1 MESNINKSEEINIS
15 EILKPYLKRWK
26 WFIFSS
32 ILFLVLAYF
41 FLKTQ
46 KPVYETISTV
56 LIKDSKKSSG
66 GQDFEMLKDLSGL
79 GKMNSDGVDNELE
92 VFKSKKLM
100 TTVIKDLRLET
111 DVFIPGFFR
120 DTEVFGKSSPIIVNV
135 VNEKETLK
143 PASPVH
149 ISIDGD
155 KLILSSDD
163 FGSMTSS
170 YNKLISLPN
179 ANIIILKNKGYIP
192 DSKKIIN
199 ELLINVSSLESKTNY
214 YQELLNASLVNKDV
228 TIIKLSMNYPN
239 VDKAKKIINH
249 LVEVYNADAVKDKNQ
264 ESEKTAKFIEERIA
278 NVGNDLANVENRKE
292 QFKRSNQ
299 ITDIPTEAE
308 INLKTSA
315 EARAKQLELASQL
328 ELTNSLIGFVS
339 KQGNYQVIPNNIGL
353 DNPGAVA
360 NITSYNQLVLERN
373 RLLEN
378 ATPQNPL
385 VVDVTKQINNLR
397 PSIIQNLQKNREGLQ
412 LAVGSYL
419 NEQNIVSGKI
429 SKFPAQEKLFRSIER
444 EQQIKETLYLL
455 LLQKR
460 EETQI
465 ALAVTAPKARI
476 IDKAFK
482 GKQVAP
488 KSMIILIAGLMI
500 GLLLPLALIYLFEL
514 FDNKIK
520 SKHDIEKL
528 SHGKPVIG
536 EIPQLEK
543 GADELIKVND
553 LSPMAEAFRILITN
567 MNFMLPKKK
576 GKVVFVT
583 STVKG
588 EGKTFVS
595 VNLALTLASPS
606 KKTIIIGSDIRNP
619 QLQRYN
625 TARKGLIGL
634 TEYLNDENVKLE
646 EIVHPSSFN
655 KNLDVIYS
663 GSIPPNP
670 TDLLSNGKY
679 EVLIETLKEK
689 YDYIIL
695 DTAPLMLVTDSF
707 LISEVADITLYVTRS
722 KYTEKSLIDFAN
734 KVMDAGKIKNAA
746 FILNDVDKD
755 YFGYGNKYG
764 YGYNET
770 EQKKWWQF
778 WKSADTIQS
787 YEVEMPDYATV
798 LHLKEPCPIGS
809 EIIVIYDYIKE

>member
-1 MESNINKSEEINIS
+1 MNNTINQTEEINIS
-15 EILKPYLKRWK
+15 EIIKPYIKRWK
-26 WFIFSS
+26 WLLGSV
-32 ILFLVLAYF
+32 ILFLTLAYY

-46 KPVYETISTV
+46 NPVYETVSTV
-56 LIKDSKKSSG
+56 LIKDSKKSGG

-79 GKMNSDGVDNELE
+79 GKMNSDGVDNEIE
-92 VFKSKKLM
+92 IFKSKKM
-100 TTVIKDLRLET
+100 ISAVIKDLGLET
-111 DVFIPGFFR
+111 DILIPGFFKS
-120 DTEVFGKSSPIIVNV
+120 TEVYGKTSPIIVKM
-135 VNEKETLK
+135 VNEKEDYK
-143 PASPVH
+143 PISPIH
-149 ISIDGD
+149 ITINGNQ
-155 KLILSSDD
+155 LQLSSKEI
-163 FGSMTSS
+163 GNITSS
-170 YNKLISLPN
+170 YNQLISLPN
-179 ANIIILKNKGYIP
+179 TNIIILKNREYIP
-192 DSKKIIN
+192 NVKNPIK
-199 ELLINVSSLESKTNY
+199 ELLINISSLEAKTNQ
-214 YQELLNASLVNKDV
+214 YQNLLNVSLVNKDV
-228 TIIKLSMNYPN
+228 TVIKLSMNYPN

-249 LVEVYNADAVKDKNQ
+249 LVTVYNTEAINDKNQ
-264 ESEKTAKFIEERIA
+264 ESKKTAEFIEDRIA
-278 NVGNDLANVENRKE
+278 NVGNDLSNVEAKKE
-292 QFKRSNQ
+292 QFKRANQ
-299 ITDIPTEAE
+299 ITDLATEAE

-315 EARAKQLELASQL
+315 EARAKQLEIASQL

-339 KQGNYQVIPNNIGL
+339 KQGGYQVLPNNVGL
-353 DNPGAVA
+353 NNPGALS
-360 NITSYNQLVLERN
+360 NITTYNQLVLERN

-397 PSIIQNLQKNREGLQ
+397 PTILQNLQKHRDGLQ
-412 LAVGSYL
+412 MAVNGYT

-429 SKFPAQEKLFRSIER
+429 SKIPSQEKLFRSIER

-465 ALAVTAPKARI
+465 SLAVTAPKARI

-488 KSMIILIAGLMI
+488 KSMVIMLVGLFL
-500 GLLLPLALIYLFEL
+500 GLLIPIALIYLFEL
-514 FDNKIK
+514 FDNKVK

-528 SHGKPVIG
+528 SQGKPIIG

-543 GADELIKVND
+543 GADELIKMND

-588 EGKTFVS
+588 EGKTFIS
-595 VNLALTLASPS
+595 VNLALTIASPS

-625 TARKGLIGL
+625 ASRKGLLGL
-634 TEYLNDENVKLE
+634 TEYLNDDQVKIE

-655 KNLDVIYS
+655 PYLDVIYS

-679 EVLIETLKEK
+679 EVLIESLKEK

-707 LISEVADITLYVTRS
+707 LISEVADVTLYVTRS
-722 KYTEKSLIDFAN
+722 KYTEKALIDFASKN
-734 KVMDAGKIKNAA
+734 IDSGRIKNVA
-746 FILNDVDKD
+746 FVLNDVDKD

-764 YGYNET
+764 YGYGVDNRT
-770 EQKKWWQF
+770 FFQK
-778 WKSADTIQS
+778 
-787 YEVEMPDYATV
+787 
-798 LHLKEPCPIGS
+798 LK
-809 EIIVIYDYIKE
+809 DKFL

>member
-1 MESNINKSEEINIS
+1 MNNNIQEEEIHINELI
-15 EILKPYLKRWK
+15 KPYLKRWK
-26 WFIFSS
+26 WFVLGGIFA
-32 ILFLVLAYF
+32 LFIAYL

-46 KPVYETISTV
+46 NPVYEVVSTV
-56 LIKDSKKSSG
+56 LIKDSKKSMG
-66 GQDFEMLKDLSGL
+66 GQDFEMLRDLSGL
-79 GKMNSDGVDNELE
+79 GKMSSDGVDNEIE
-92 VFKSKKLM
+92 VLKSKKLM
-100 TTVIKDLRLET
+100 TTVIKDLGLET
-111 DVFIPGFFR
+111 DIYEPGFFK
-120 DTEVFGKSSPIIVNV
+120 DTEVYGKTSPIIVKIIS
-135 VNEKETLK
+135 EKETTK
-143 PASPVH
+143 PVEPIH
-149 ISIDGD
+149 LTINGD
-155 KLILSSDD
+155 KLILNSEDI
-163 FGSMTSS
+163 GSINSNF
-170 YNKLISLPN
+170 NKLISLKN
-179 ANIIILKNKGYIP
+179 ANIIILKNKKYVADAKNP
-192 DSKKIIN
+192 TN
-199 ELLINVSSLESKTNY
+199 ELILNVSSLESKTNN
-214 YQELLNASLVNKDV
+214 YQEKLTAALANKDV
-228 TIIKLSMNYPN
+228 TVIKLSMNYPN
-239 VDKAKKIINH
+239 VDKAKDIINK
-249 LVEVYNADAVKDKNQ
+249 LVEVYNADAVNDKNA
-264 ESEKTAKFIEERIA
+264 ESRKTAEFIEERIA
-278 NVGNDLANVENRKE
+278 NVGRDLGNVELQKE
-292 QFKRSNQ
+292 QFKKANQ
-299 ITDIPTEAE
+299 ITDLAVEGE
-308 INLKTSA
+308 IGLKTSA
-315 EARAKQLELASQL
+315 EARAKQLEVASQL
-328 ELTNSLIGFVS
+328 ELTNSLISFVS
-339 KQGNYQVIPNNIGL
+339 RQGNYQVIPNNIGL
-353 DNPGAVA
+353 NNPGAVT
-360 NITSYNQLVLERN
+360 NITAYNQLILERN

-385 VVDVTKQINNLR
+385 VIEVTSQINNLR
-397 PSIIQNLQKNREGLQ
+397 PTILQNLQKSREGLQ
-412 LAVGSYL
+412 LAVNSYVQ
-419 NEQNIVSGKI
+419 EQNLVSGKI
-429 SKFPAQEKLFRSIER
+429 AKIPTQEKMFRSIER
-444 EQQIKETLYLL
+444 EQQIKEALYLL

-465 ALAVTAPKARI
+465 SLAVTAPKARI
-476 IDKAFK
+476 VDKAFK
-482 GKQVAP
+482 NKQVAP
-488 KSMIILIAGLMI
+488 KSAIILLAGLLI
-500 GLLLPLALIYLFEL
+500 GLLLPFAFIYLLEL

-595 VNLALTLASPS
+595 VNLALTIASPS

-619 QLQRYN
+619 QLQKYN
-625 TARKGLIGL
+625 PSRKGLIGL

-734 KVMDAGKIKNAA
+734 KAIDAGKIKNVA

-764 YGYNET
+764 YGY
-770 EQKKWWQF
+770 
-778 WKSADTIQS
+778 SA
-787 YEVEMPDYATV
+787 
-798 LHLKEPCPIGS
+798 KEKTFL
-809 EIIVIYDYIKE
+809 EKLRDKF

>member
-1 MESNINKSEEINIS
+1 MNNNIQEEEIHINELI
-15 EILKPYLKRWK
+15 KPYLKRWK
-26 WFIFSS
+26 WFVLGGIFA
-32 ILFLVLAYF
+32 LFIAYL

-46 KPVYETISTV
+46 NPVYEVVSTV
-56 LIKDSKKSSG
+56 LIKDSKKSLG
-66 GQDFEMLKDLSGL
+66 GQDFEMLRDLSGL
-79 GKMNSDGVDNELE
+79 GKMSSDGVDNEIE
-92 VFKSKKLM
+92 VLKSKKLM
-100 TTVIKDLRLET
+100 TTVIKDLGLET
-111 DVFIPGFFR
+111 DIYVPGFFK
-120 DTEVFGKSSPIIVNV
+120 DTEVYGKTSPITVKIIT
-135 VNEKETLK
+135 EKETLK
-143 PASPVH
+143 PVKPVH
-149 ISIDGD
+149 LTINGD
-155 KLILSSDD
+155 KLILNSEDIGSINSS
-163 FGSMTSS
+163 F
-170 YNKLISLPN
+170 NKLISLKN
-179 ANIIILKNKGYIP
+179 ANIIILKNKKYVA
-192 DSKKIIN
+192 DAKKTVN
-199 ELLINVSSLESKTNY
+199 ELILNVSSLESKTNN
-214 YQELLNASLVNKDV
+214 YQEKLTAALANKDV
-228 TIIKLSMNYPN
+228 TVIKLSMNYPN
-239 VDKAKKIINH
+239 VDKAKDIINK
-249 LVEVYNADAVKDKNQ
+249 LVEVYNADAVNDKNA
-264 ESEKTAKFIEERIA
+264 ESRKTAEFIEERIA
-278 NVGNDLANVENRKE
+278 NVGRDLGNVELQKE
-292 QFKRSNQ
+292 QFKKANQ
-299 ITDIPTEAE
+299 ITDLAVEGE
-308 INLKTSA
+308 IGLKTSA
-315 EARAKQLELASQL
+315 EARAKQLEVASQL
-328 ELTNSLIGFVS
+328 ELTNSLISFVS
-339 KQGNYQVIPNNIGL
+339 RQGNYQVIPNNIGL
-353 DNPGAVA
+353 NNPGAVT
-360 NITSYNQLVLERN
+360 NITAYNQLILERN

-385 VVDVTKQINNLR
+385 VIEVTSQINNLR
-397 PSIIQNLQKNREGLQ
+397 PTILQNLQKSREGLQ
-412 LAVGSYL
+412 LAVNSYVQ
-419 NEQNIVSGKI
+419 EQNLVSGKI
-429 SKFPAQEKLFRSIER
+429 AKIPTQEKMFRSIER
-444 EQQIKETLYLL
+444 EQQIKEALYLL

-465 ALAVTAPKARI
+465 SLAVTAPKARI
-476 IDKAFK
+476 VDKAFK
-482 GKQVAP
+482 NKQVAP
-488 KSMIILIAGLMI
+488 KSAIILLAGLLI
-500 GLLLPLALIYLFEL
+500 GLLLPFAFIYLLEL

-595 VNLALTLASPS
+595 VNLALTIASPS

-764 YGYNET
+764 YGYGVREN
-770 EQKKWWQF
+770 KG
-778 WKSADTIQS
+778 WKSFFG
-787 YEVEMPDYATV
+787 
-798 LHLKEPCPIGS
+798 K
-809 EIIVIYDYIKE
+809 

>member
-1 MESNINKSEEINIS
+1 MNNNIQEEEIHINELI
-15 EILKPYLKRWK
+15 KPYLKRWK
-26 WFIFSS
+26 WFVLGGIFA
-32 ILFLVLAYF
+32 LFIAYL

-46 KPVYETISTV
+46 NPVYEVVSTV
-56 LIKDSKKSSG
+56 LIKDSKKSMG
-66 GQDFEMLKDLSGL
+66 GQDFEMLRDLSGL
-79 GKMNSDGVDNELE
+79 GKMSSDGVDNEIE
-92 VFKSKKLM
+92 VLKSKKLM
-100 TTVIKDLRLET
+100 TTVIKDLGLET
-111 DVFIPGFFR
+111 DIYVPGFFK
-120 DTEVFGKSSPIIVNV
+120 DTEVYGKTSPITVKIIT
-135 VNEKETLK
+135 EKETLK
-143 PASPVH
+143 PVKPVH
-149 ISIDGD
+149 LTINGD
-155 KLILSSDD
+155 KLILNSEDIGSINSS
-163 FGSMTSS
+163 F
-170 YNKLISLPN
+170 NKLISLKN
-179 ANIIILKNKGYIP
+179 ANIIILKNKKYVA
-192 DSKKIIN
+192 DAKKAVN
-199 ELLINVSSLESKTNY
+199 ELILNVSSLESKTNN
-214 YQELLNASLVNKDV
+214 YQEKLTAALANKDV
-228 TIIKLSMNYPN
+228 TVIKLSMNYPN
-239 VDKAKKIINH
+239 VDKAKDIINK
-249 LVEVYNADAVKDKNQ
+249 LVEVYNADAVNDKNA
-264 ESEKTAKFIEERIA
+264 ESRKTAEFIEERIA
-278 NVGNDLANVENRKE
+278 NVGRDLGNVELQKE
-292 QFKRSNQ
+292 QFKKANQ
-299 ITDIPTEAE
+299 ITDLAVEGE
-308 INLKTSA
+308 IGLKTSA
-315 EARAKQLELASQL
+315 EARAKQLEVASQL
-328 ELTNSLIGFVS
+328 ELTNSLISFVS
-339 KQGNYQVIPNNIGL
+339 RQGNYQVIPNNIGL
-353 DNPGAVA
+353 NNPGAVT
-360 NITSYNQLVLERN
+360 NITAYNQLILERN

-385 VVDVTKQINNLR
+385 VIEVTSQINNLR
-397 PSIIQNLQKNREGLQ
+397 PTILQNLQKSREGLQ
-412 LAVGSYL
+412 LAVNSYVQ
-419 NEQNIVSGKI
+419 EQNLVSGKI
-429 SKFPAQEKLFRSIER
+429 AKIPTQEKMFRSIER
-444 EQQIKETLYLL
+444 EQQIKEALYLL

-465 ALAVTAPKARI
+465 SLAVTAPKARI
-476 IDKAFK
+476 VDKAFK
-482 GKQVAP
+482 NKQVAP
-488 KSMIILIAGLMI
+488 KSAIILLAGLLI
-500 GLLLPLALIYLFEL
+500 GLLLPFAFIYLLEL

-528 SHGKPVIG
+528 SNGKPVIG

-595 VNLALTLASPS
+595 VNLALTIASPS

-619 QLQRYN
+619 QLQKYN
-625 TARKGLIGL
+625 PSRKGLIGL

-764 YGYNET
+764 YGY
-770 EQKKWWQF
+770 
-778 WKSADTIQS
+778 SA
-787 YEVEMPDYATV
+787 
-798 LHLKEPCPIGS
+798 KEKTFL
-809 EIIVIYDYIKE
+809 EKLRDKF

>member
-1 MESNINKSEEINIS
+1 MNNNNIQPEEIQIK
-15 EILKPYLKRWK
+15 ELIRPYMKRWK
-26 WFIFSS
+26 WFVLSGF
-32 ILFLVLAYF
+32 FALVVSYF

-46 KPVYETISTV
+46 NPVYETVSTV
-56 LIKDSKKSSG
+56 LIKDAKNSFG
-66 GQDFEMLKDLSGL
+66 GQDFEMLRDLSGL

-92 VFKSKKLM
+92 VFRSKKLM
-100 TTVIKDLRLET
+100 TKVIKDLGLET
-111 DVFIPGFFR
+111 DIYIPGFFK
-120 DTEVFGKSSPIIVNV
+120 DTEVYGKSSPIIVKI
-135 VNEKETLK
+135 VNEKEIIK
-143 PASPVH
+143 PVDPVH
-149 ISIDGD
+149 LVIKGD
-155 KLILSSDD
+155 DLLLSSDD
-163 FGSMTSS
+163 MGNIKST

-179 ANIIILKNKGYIP
+179 ANIIIFKNNNYIP
-192 DSKKIIN
+192 DPKLPIK
-199 ELLINVSSLESKTNY
+199 ELLLSVSSLDAKTKS
-214 YQELLNASLVNKDV
+214 YQLKLNADLVNKDV
-228 TIIKLSMNYPN
+228 TVIKLSMKYPN
-239 VDKAKKIINH
+239 VDKAKDIINN
-249 LVEVYNADAVKDKNQ
+249 LIEVYNAEAINDKNE
-264 ESEKTAKFIEERIA
+264 ESKKTAEFIEERIA
-278 NVGNDLANVENRKE
+278 SVGKDLGNVESQKE
-292 QFKRSNQ
+292 QFKKANQ
-299 ITDIPTEAE
+299 ITDLAVEGE
-308 INLKTSA
+308 IGLKTSA
-315 EARAKQLELASQL
+315 EARAKQLELFSQL
-328 ELTNSLIGFVS
+328 ELTNSLISYVS

-353 DNPGAVA
+353 NNPGAVA
-360 NITSYNQLVLERN
+360 NITAYNQLILERN

-385 VVDVTKQINNLR
+385 VIEVTSQINNLR
-397 PSIIQNLQKNREGLQ
+397 PTIIQNLQKSREGLQ
-412 LAVGSYL
+412 LAVNSYVQ
-419 NEQNIVSGKI
+419 EQNLVSGKI
-429 SKFPAQEKLFRSIER
+429 AKIPTQEKMFRSIER
-444 EQQIKETLYLL
+444 EQQIKEALYLL

-465 ALAVTAPKARI
+465 SLAVTAPKARI
-476 IDKAFK
+476 VDKAFK
-482 GKQVAP
+482 NKQVAP
-488 KSMIILIAGLMI
+488 KSAIILLAGLLI
-500 GLLLPLALIYLFEL
+500 GLLLPFAFIYLLEL

-528 SHGKPVIG
+528 SNGKPVIG

-595 VNLALTLASPS
+595 VNLALTIASPS

-619 QLQRYN
+619 QLQKYN
-625 TARKGLIGL
+625 PSRKGLIGL

-734 KVMDAGKIKNAA
+734 KVMDAGKIKNVA
-746 FILNDVDKD
+746 FVLNDVDKD

-764 YGYNET
+764 YGY
-770 EQKKWWQF
+770 
-778 WKSADTIQS
+778 SA
-787 YEVEMPDYATV
+787 
-798 LHLKEPCPIGS
+798 KEKTFL
-809 EIIVIYDYIKE
+809 EKLRDKF

>member
-1 MESNINKSEEINIS
+1 MNNNIQEEEIHINELI
-15 EILKPYLKRWK
+15 KPYLKRWK
-26 WFIFSS
+26 WFVLGGIFA
-32 ILFLVLAYF
+32 LFIAYL

-46 KPVYETISTV
+46 NPVYEVVSTV
-56 LIKDSKKSSG
+56 LIKDSKKSMG
-66 GQDFEMLKDLSGL
+66 GQDFEMLRDLSGL
-79 GKMNSDGVDNELE
+79 GKMSSDGVDNEIE
-92 VFKSKKLM
+92 VLKSKKLM
-100 TTVIKDLRLET
+100 TTVIKDLGLET
-111 DVFIPGFFR
+111 DIYVPGFFK
-120 DTEVFGKSSPIIVNV
+120 DTEVYGKTSPITVKIIT
-135 VNEKETLK
+135 EKETLK
-143 PASPVH
+143 PVKPVH
-149 ISIDGD
+149 LTINGD
-155 KLILSSDD
+155 KLILNSEDIGSINSS
-163 FGSMTSS
+163 F
-170 YNKLISLPN
+170 NKLISLKN
-179 ANIIILKNKGYIP
+179 ANIIILKNKKYVA
-192 DSKKIIN
+192 DAKKAVN
-199 ELLINVSSLESKTNY
+199 ELILNVSSLESKTNN
-214 YQELLNASLVNKDV
+214 YQEKLTAALANKDV
-228 TIIKLSMNYPN
+228 TVIKLSMNYPN
-239 VDKAKKIINH
+239 VDKAKDIINK
-249 LVEVYNADAVKDKNQ
+249 LVEVYNADAVNDKNA
-264 ESEKTAKFIEERIA
+264 ESRKTAEFIEERIA
-278 NVGNDLANVENRKE
+278 NVGRDLGNVELQKE
-292 QFKRSNQ
+292 QFKKANQ
-299 ITDIPTEAE
+299 ITDLAVEGE
-308 INLKTSA
+308 IGLKTSA
-315 EARAKQLELASQL
+315 EARAKQLEVASQL
-328 ELTNSLIGFVS
+328 ELTNSLISFVS
-339 KQGNYQVIPNNIGL
+339 RQGNYQVIPNNIGL
-353 DNPGAVA
+353 NNPGAVT
-360 NITSYNQLVLERN
+360 NITAYNQLILERN

-385 VVDVTKQINNLR
+385 VIEVTSQINNLR
-397 PSIIQNLQKNREGLQ
+397 PTILQNLQKSREGLQ
-412 LAVGSYL
+412 LAVNSYVQ
-419 NEQNIVSGKI
+419 EQNLVSGKI
-429 SKFPAQEKLFRSIER
+429 AKIPTQEKMFRSIER
-444 EQQIKETLYLL
+444 EQQIKEALYLL

-465 ALAVTAPKARI
+465 SLAVTAPKARI
-476 IDKAFK
+476 VDKAFK
-482 GKQVAP
+482 NKQVAP
-488 KSMIILIAGLMI
+488 KSAIILLAGLLI
-500 GLLLPLALIYLFEL
+500 GLLLPFAFIYLLEL

-764 YGYNET
+764 YGY
-770 EQKKWWQF
+770 
-778 WKSADTIQS
+778 SA
-787 YEVEMPDYATV
+787 
-798 LHLKEPCPIGS
+798 KEKTFL
-809 EIIVIYDYIKE
+809 EKLRDKF

>member
-1 MESNINKSEEINIS
+1 MNNNIQEEEIHINELI
-15 EILKPYLKRWK
+15 KPYLKRWK
-26 WFIFSS
+26 WFVLGGIFA
-32 ILFLVLAYF
+32 LFIAYL

-46 KPVYETISTV
+46 NPVYEVVSTV
-56 LIKDSKKSSG
+56 LIKDSKKSMG
-66 GQDFEMLKDLSGL
+66 GQDFEMLRDLSGL
-79 GKMNSDGVDNELE
+79 GKMSSDGVDNEIE
-92 VFKSKKLM
+92 VLKSKKLM
-100 TTVIKDLRLET
+100 TTVIKDLGLET
-111 DVFIPGFFR
+111 DIYVPGFFK
-120 DTEVFGKSSPIIVNV
+120 DTEVYGKTSPITVKIIT
-135 VNEKETLK
+135 EKETLK
-143 PASPVH
+143 PVKPVH
-149 ISIDGD
+149 LTINGD
-155 KLILSSDD
+155 KLILNSDD
-163 FGSMTSS
+163 IGSINSS
-170 YNKLISLPN
+170 FNKLISLKN
-179 ANIIILKNKGYIP
+179 ANIIILKNKKYVA
-192 DSKKIIN
+192 DAKKTVN
-199 ELLINVSSLESKTNY
+199 ELILNVSSLESKTNN
-214 YQELLNASLVNKDV
+214 YQEKLTAALANKDV
-228 TIIKLSMNYPN
+228 TVIKLSMNYPN
-239 VDKAKKIINH
+239 VDKAKDIINK
-249 LVEVYNADAVKDKNQ
+249 LVEVYNADAVNDKNA
-264 ESEKTAKFIEERIA
+264 ESRKTAEFIEERIA
-278 NVGNDLANVENRKE
+278 NVGRDLGNVELQKE
-292 QFKRSNQ
+292 QFKKANQ
-299 ITDIPTEAE
+299 ITDLAVEGE
-308 INLKTSA
+308 IGLKTSA
-315 EARAKQLELASQL
+315 EARAKQLEVASQL
-328 ELTNSLIGFVS
+328 ELTNSLISFVS
-339 KQGNYQVIPNNIGL
+339 RQGNYQVIPNNIGL
-353 DNPGAVA
+353 NNPGAVT
-360 NITSYNQLVLERN
+360 NITAYNQLILERN

-385 VVDVTKQINNLR
+385 VIEVTSQINNLR
-397 PSIIQNLQKNREGLQ
+397 PTILQNLQKSREGLQ
-412 LAVGSYL
+412 LAVNSYEQ
-419 NEQNIVSGKI
+419 EQNLVSGKI
-429 SKFPAQEKLFRSIER
+429 AKIPTQEKMFRSIER
-444 EQQIKETLYLL
+444 EQQIKEALYLL

-465 ALAVTAPKARI
+465 SLAVTAPKARI
-476 IDKAFK
+476 VDKAFK
-482 GKQVAP
+482 NKQVAP
-488 KSMIILIAGLMI
+488 KSAIILLAGLLI
-500 GLLLPLALIYLFEL
+500 GLLLPFAFIYLLEL

-528 SHGKPVIG
+528 SNGKPVIG

-764 YGYNET
+764 YGYGA
-770 EQKKWWQF
+770 EQRSFWQKLRDKF
-778 WKSADTIQS
+778 
-787 YEVEMPDYATV
+787 
-798 LHLKEPCPIGS
+798 
-809 EIIVIYDYIKE
+809 

>member
-1 MESNINKSEEINIS
+1 MNNNNFQEEEIHINELIR
-15 EILKPYLKRWK
+15 PYLKRWK
-26 WFIFSS
+26 WFVLGGIFA
-32 ILFLVLAYF
+32 LFIAYL

-46 KPVYETISTV
+46 NPVYEVVSTV
-56 LIKDSKKSSG
+56 LIKDSKKSMG
-66 GQDFEMLKDLSGL
+66 GQDFEMLRDLSGL
-79 GKMNSDGVDNELE
+79 GKMSSDGVDNEIE
-92 VFKSKKLM
+92 VLKSKKLM
-100 TTVIKDLRLET
+100 TTVIKDLGLET
-111 DVFIPGFFR
+111 DIYVPGFFK
-120 DTEVFGKSSPIIVNV
+120 DTEVYGKTSPIIVKIIT
-135 VNEKETLK
+135 EKETLK
-143 PASPVH
+143 PVKPVH
-149 ISIDGD
+149 LTINGD
-155 KLILSSDD
+155 KLILNSEDIGSINSS
-163 FGSMTSS
+163 F
-170 YNKLISLPN
+170 NKLISLKN
-179 ANIIILKNKGYIP
+179 ANIIILKNKKYVA
-192 DSKKIIN
+192 DAKKAVN
-199 ELLINVSSLESKTNY
+199 ELILNVSSLESKTNN
-214 YQELLNASLVNKDV
+214 YQEKLTAALANKDV
-228 TIIKLSMNYPN
+228 TVIKLSMNYPN
-239 VDKAKKIINH
+239 VDKAKDIINK
-249 LVEVYNADAVKDKNQ
+249 LVEVYNADAVNDKNA
-264 ESEKTAKFIEERIA
+264 ESRKTAEFIEERIA
-278 NVGNDLANVENRKE
+278 NVGRDLGNVELQKE
-292 QFKRSNQ
+292 QFKKANQ
-299 ITDIPTEAE
+299 ITDLAVEGE
-308 INLKTSA
+308 IGLTTSA
-315 EARAKQLELASQL
+315 QARAKQLEVASQL
-328 ELTNSLIGFVS
+328 ELTNSLISFVS
-339 KQGNYQVIPNNIGL
+339 RQGNYQVIPNNIGL
-353 DNPGAVA
+353 NNPGAVT
-360 NITSYNQLVLERN
+360 NITAYNQLILERN

-385 VVDVTKQINNLR
+385 VIEVTSQINNLR
-397 PSIIQNLQKNREGLQ
+397 PTILQNLQKSREGLQ
-412 LAVGSYL
+412 LAVNSYVQ
-419 NEQNIVSGKI
+419 EQNLVSGKI
-429 SKFPAQEKLFRSIER
+429 AKIPTQEKMFRSIER
-444 EQQIKETLYLL
+444 EQQIKEALYLL

-465 ALAVTAPKARI
+465 SLAVTAPKARI
-476 IDKAFK
+476 VDKAFK
-482 GKQVAP
+482 NKQVAP
-488 KSMIILIAGLMI
+488 KSAIILLAGLLI
-500 GLLLPLALIYLFEL
+500 GLLLPFAFIYLLEL

-528 SHGKPVIG
+528 SNGKPVIG

-734 KVMDAGKIKNAA
+734 KVIDAGKIKNAA

-764 YGYNET
+764 YGY
-770 EQKKWWQF
+770 
-778 WKSADTIQS
+778 SA
-787 YEVEMPDYATV
+787 
-798 LHLKEPCPIGS
+798 KEKTFL
-809 EIIVIYDYIKE
+809 EKLRDKF

>member
-1 MESNINKSEEINIS
+1 MNNNIQEEEIHINELI
-15 EILKPYLKRWK
+15 KPYLKRWK
-26 WFIFSS
+26 WFVLGGIFA
-32 ILFLVLAYF
+32 LFIAYL

-46 KPVYETISTV
+46 NPVYEVVSTV
-56 LIKDSKKSSG
+56 LIKDSKKSMG
-66 GQDFEMLKDLSGL
+66 GQDFEMLRDLSGL
-79 GKMNSDGVDNELE
+79 GKMSSDGVDNEIE
-92 VFKSKKLM
+92 VLKSKKLM
-100 TTVIKDLRLET
+100 TTVIKDLGLET
-111 DVFIPGFFR
+111 DIYVPGFFK
-120 DTEVFGKSSPIIVNV
+120 DTEVYGKTSPITVKIIS
-135 VNEKETLK
+135 EKETLK
-143 PASPVH
+143 PVKPVH
-149 ISIDGD
+149 LTINGD
-155 KLILSSDD
+155 KLILNSEDIGSINSS
-163 FGSMTSS
+163 F
-170 YNKLISLPN
+170 NKLISLKN
-179 ANIIILKNKGYIP
+179 ANIIILKNKKYVA
-192 DSKKIIN
+192 DAKKAVN
-199 ELLINVSSLESKTNY
+199 ELILNVSSLESKTNN
-214 YQELLNASLVNKDV
+214 YQEKLTAALANKDV
-228 TIIKLSMNYPN
+228 TVIKLSMNYPN
-239 VDKAKKIINH
+239 VDKAKDIINK
-249 LVEVYNADAVKDKNQ
+249 LVEVYNADAVNDKNA
-264 ESEKTAKFIEERIA
+264 ESRKTAEFIEERIA
-278 NVGNDLANVENRKE
+278 NVGRDLGNVELQKE
-292 QFKRSNQ
+292 QFKKANQ
-299 ITDIPTEAE
+299 ITDLAVEGE
-308 INLKTSA
+308 IGLKTSA
-315 EARAKQLELASQL
+315 EARAKQLEVASQL
-328 ELTNSLIGFVS
+328 ELTNSLISFVS
-339 KQGNYQVIPNNIGL
+339 RQGNYQVIPNNIGL
-353 DNPGAVA
+353 NNPGAVT
-360 NITSYNQLVLERN
+360 NITAYNQLILERN

-385 VVDVTKQINNLR
+385 VIEVTSQINNLR
-397 PSIIQNLQKNREGLQ
+397 PTILQNLQKSKDGLQ
-412 LAVGSYL
+412 LAVNSYVQ
-419 NEQNIVSGKI
+419 EQNLVSGKI
-429 SKFPAQEKLFRSIER
+429 AKIPTQEKMFRSIER
-444 EQQIKETLYLL
+444 EQQIKEALYLL

-465 ALAVTAPKARI
+465 SLAVTAPKARI
-476 IDKAFK
+476 VDKAFK
-482 GKQVAP
+482 NKQVAP
-488 KSMIILIAGLMI
+488 KSAIILLAGLLI
-500 GLLLPLALIYLFEL
+500 GLLLPFAFIYLLEL
-514 FDNKIK
+514 FDNKVK

-778 WKSADTIQS
+778 YKS
-787 YEVEMPDYATV
+787 
-798 LHLKEPCPIGS
+798 
-809 EIIVIYDYIKE
+809 

>member
-1 MESNINKSEEINIS
+1 MNNNIQEEEIHINELI
-15 EILKPYLKRWK
+15 KPYLKRWK
-26 WFIFSS
+26 WFVLGGIFA
-32 ILFLVLAYF
+32 LFIAYL

-46 KPVYETISTV
+46 NPVYEVVSTV
-56 LIKDSKKSSG
+56 LIKDSKKSMG
-66 GQDFEMLKDLSGL
+66 GQDFEMLRDLSGL
-79 GKMNSDGVDNELE
+79 GKMSSDGVDNEIE
-92 VFKSKKLM
+92 VLKSKKLM
-100 TTVIKDLRLET
+100 TTVIKDLGLET
-111 DVFIPGFFR
+111 DIYVPGFFK
-120 DTEVFGKSSPIIVNV
+120 DTEVYGKTSPIIVKIIS
-135 VNEKETLK
+135 EKETTK
-143 PASPVH
+143 PVEPIH
-149 ISIDGD
+149 LTINGD
-155 KLILSSDD
+155 KLILNSDD
-163 FGSMTSS
+163 IGIINSS
-170 YNKLISLPN
+170 FNKLISLKN
-179 ANIIILKNKGYIP
+179 ANIIILKNKNYVP
-192 DSKKIIN
+192 NTKNPTN
-199 ELLINVSSLESKTNY
+199 ELILNVSSLESKTNN
-214 YQELLNASLVNKDV
+214 YQEKLTAALANKDV
-228 TIIKLSMNYPN
+228 TVIKLSMNYPN
-239 VDKAKKIINH
+239 VDKAKDIINK
-249 LVEVYNADAVKDKNQ
+249 LVEVYNADAVNDKNA
-264 ESEKTAKFIEERIA
+264 ESRKTAEFIEERIA
-278 NVGNDLANVENRKE
+278 NVGRDLGNVELQKE
-292 QFKRSNQ
+292 QFKKANQ
-299 ITDIPTEAE
+299 ITDLAVEGE
-308 INLKTSA
+308 IGLKTSA
-315 EARAKQLELASQL
+315 EARAKQLEIASQL
-328 ELTNSLIGFVS
+328 ELTNSLISFVS
-339 KQGNYQVIPNNIGL
+339 RQGNYQVIPNNIGL
-353 DNPGAVA
+353 NNPGAVT
-360 NITSYNQLVLERN
+360 NITAYNQLILERN

-385 VVDVTKQINNLR
+385 VIEVTSQINNLR
-397 PSIIQNLQKNREGLQ
+397 PTILQNLQKSREGLQ
-412 LAVGSYL
+412 LAVNSYVQ
-419 NEQNIVSGKI
+419 EQNLVSGKI
-429 SKFPAQEKLFRSIER
+429 AKIPTQEKMFRSIER
-444 EQQIKETLYLL
+444 EQQIKEALYLL

-465 ALAVTAPKARI
+465 SLAVTAPKARI
-476 IDKAFK
+476 VDKAFK
-482 GKQVAP
+482 NKQVAP
-488 KSMIILIAGLMI
+488 KSAIILLAGLLI
-500 GLLLPLALIYLFEL
+500 GLLLPFAFIYLLEL

-528 SHGKPVIG
+528 SNGKPVIG

-764 YGYNET
+764 YGY
-770 EQKKWWQF
+770 
-778 WKSADTIQS
+778 SA
-787 YEVEMPDYATV
+787 
-798 LHLKEPCPIGS
+798 KEKTFL
-809 EIIVIYDYIKE
+809 EKLRDKF

>member
-1 MESNINKSEEINIS
+1 MNNNIQEEEIHINELI
-15 EILKPYLKRWK
+15 KPYLKRWK
-26 WFIFSS
+26 WFVLGGIFA
-32 ILFLVLAYF
+32 LFIAYL

-46 KPVYETISTV
+46 NPVYEVVSTV
-56 LIKDSKKSSG
+56 LIKDSKKSMG
-66 GQDFEMLKDLSGL
+66 GQDFEMLRDLSGL
-79 GKMNSDGVDNELE
+79 GKMSSDGVDNEIE
-92 VFKSKKLM
+92 VLKSKKLM
-100 TTVIKDLRLET
+100 TTVIKDLGLET
-111 DVFIPGFFR
+111 DIYVPGFFK
-120 DTEVFGKSSPIIVNV
+120 DTEVYGKTSPITVKIIT
-135 VNEKETLK
+135 EKETLK
-143 PASPVH
+143 PVKPVH
-149 ISIDGD
+149 LTINGD
-155 KLILSSDD
+155 KLILNSEDIGSINSS
-163 FGSMTSS
+163 F
-170 YNKLISLPN
+170 NKLISLKN
-179 ANIIILKNKGYIP
+179 ANIIILKNKKYVP
-192 DSKKIIN
+192 NTKNPTN
-199 ELLINVSSLESKTNY
+199 ELILNVSSLESKTNN
-214 YQELLNASLVNKDV
+214 YQEKLTAALANKDV
-228 TIIKLSMNYPN
+228 TVIKLSMNYPN
-239 VDKAKKIINH
+239 VDKAKDIINK
-249 LVEVYNADAVKDKNQ
+249 LVEVYNADAVNDKNA
-264 ESEKTAKFIEERIA
+264 ESRKTAEFIEERIA
-278 NVGNDLANVENRKE
+278 NVGRDLGNVELQKE
-292 QFKRSNQ
+292 QFKKANQ
-299 ITDIPTEAE
+299 ITDLAVEGE
-308 INLKTSA
+308 IGLKTSA
-315 EARAKQLELASQL
+315 EARAKQLEVASQL
-328 ELTNSLIGFVS
+328 ELTNSLISFVS
-339 KQGNYQVIPNNIGL
+339 RQGNYQVIPNNIGL
-353 DNPGAVA
+353 NNPGAVT
-360 NITSYNQLVLERN
+360 NITAYNQLILERN

-385 VVDVTKQINNLR
+385 VIEVTSQINNLR
-397 PSIIQNLQKNREGLQ
+397 PTILQNLQKSKDGLQ
-412 LAVGSYL
+412 LAVNSYVQ
-419 NEQNIVSGKI
+419 EQNLVSGKI
-429 SKFPAQEKLFRSIER
+429 AKIPTQEKMFRSIER
-444 EQQIKETLYLL
+444 EQQIKEALYLL

-465 ALAVTAPKARI
+465 SLAVTAPKARI
-476 IDKAFK
+476 VDKAFK
-482 GKQVAP
+482 NKQVAP
-488 KSMIILIAGLMI
+488 KSAIILLAGLLI
-500 GLLLPLALIYLFEL
+500 GLLLPFAFIYLLEL

-528 SHGKPVIG
+528 SNGKPVIG

-764 YGYNET
+764 YGY
-770 EQKKWWQF
+770 
-778 WKSADTIQS
+778 SA
-787 YEVEMPDYATV
+787 
-798 LHLKEPCPIGS
+798 KEKTFL
-809 EIIVIYDYIKE
+809 EKLRDKF

>member
-1 MESNINKSEEINIS
+1 MNNNIQEEEIHINELI
-15 EILKPYLKRWK
+15 KPYLKRWK
-26 WFIFSS
+26 WFVLGGIFA
-32 ILFLVLAYF
+32 LFIAYL

-46 KPVYETISTV
+46 NPVYEVVSTV
-56 LIKDSKKSSG
+56 LIKDSKKSMG
-66 GQDFEMLKDLSGL
+66 GQDFEMLRDLSGL
-79 GKMNSDGVDNELE
+79 GKMSSDGVDNEIE
-92 VFKSKKLM
+92 VLKSKKLM
-100 TTVIKDLRLET
+100 TTVIKDLGLET
-111 DVFIPGFFR
+111 DIYVPGFFK
-120 DTEVFGKSSPIIVNV
+120 DTEVYGKTSPITVKIIT
-135 VNEKETLK
+135 EKETLK
-143 PASPVH
+143 PVKPVH
-149 ISIDGD
+149 LTINGD
-155 KLILSSDD
+155 KLILNSEDIGSINSS
-163 FGSMTSS
+163 F
-170 YNKLISLPN
+170 NKLISLKN
-179 ANIIILKNKGYIP
+179 ANIIILKNKKYVADAKNP
-192 DSKKIIN
+192 TN
-199 ELLINVSSLESKTNY
+199 ELILNVSSLESKTNN
-214 YQELLNASLVNKDV
+214 YQEKLTAALANKDV
-228 TIIKLSMNYPN
+228 TVIKLSMNYPN
-239 VDKAKKIINH
+239 VDKAKDIINK
-249 LVEVYNADAVKDKNQ
+249 LVEVYNADAVNDKNA
-264 ESEKTAKFIEERIA
+264 ESRKTAEFIEERIA
-278 NVGNDLANVENRKE
+278 NVGRDLGNVELQKE
-292 QFKRSNQ
+292 QFKKANQ
-299 ITDIPTEAE
+299 ITDLAVEGE
-308 INLKTSA
+308 IGLKTSA
-315 EARAKQLELASQL
+315 EARAKQLEVASQL
-328 ELTNSLIGFVS
+328 ELTNSLISFVS
-339 KQGNYQVIPNNIGL
+339 RQGNYQVIPNNIGL
-353 DNPGAVA
+353 NNPGAVT
-360 NITSYNQLVLERN
+360 NITAYNQLILERN

-385 VVDVTKQINNLR
+385 VIEVTSQINNLR
-397 PSIIQNLQKNREGLQ
+397 PTILQNLQKSREGLQ
-412 LAVGSYL
+412 LAVNSYVQ
-419 NEQNIVSGKI
+419 EQNLVSGKI
-429 SKFPAQEKLFRSIER
+429 AKIPTQEKMFRSIER
-444 EQQIKETLYLL
+444 EQQIKEALYLL

-465 ALAVTAPKARI
+465 SLAVTAPKARI
-476 IDKAFK
+476 VDKAFK
-482 GKQVAP
+482 NKQVAP
-488 KSMIILIAGLMI
+488 KSAIILLAGLLI
-500 GLLLPLALIYLFEL
+500 GLLLPFAFIYLLEL

-528 SHGKPVIG
+528 SNGKPVIG

-595 VNLALTLASPS
+595 VNLALTIASPS

-734 KVMDAGKIKNAA
+734 KNIDAGKIKNAA

-764 YGYNET
+764 YGY
-770 EQKKWWQF
+770 
-778 WKSADTIQS
+778 SA
-787 YEVEMPDYATV
+787 
-798 LHLKEPCPIGS
+798 KEKTFL
-809 EIIVIYDYIKE
+809 EKLRDKF

>member
-1 MESNINKSEEINIS
+1 MNNNIQEEEIHINELI
-15 EILKPYLKRWK
+15 KPYLKRWK
-26 WFIFSS
+26 WFVLGGIFA
-32 ILFLVLAYF
+32 LFIAYL

-46 KPVYETISTV
+46 NPVYEVVSTV
-56 LIKDSKKSSG
+56 LIKDSKKSMG
-66 GQDFEMLKDLSGL
+66 GQDFEMLRDLSGL
-79 GKMNSDGVDNELE
+79 GKMSSDGVDNEIE
-92 VFKSKKLM
+92 VLKSKKLM
-100 TTVIKDLRLET
+100 TTVIKDLGLET
-111 DVFIPGFFR
+111 DIYVPGFFK
-120 DTEVFGKSSPIIVNV
+120 DTEVYGKTSPITVKIIT
-135 VNEKETLK
+135 EKETLK
-143 PASPVH
+143 PVKPVH
-149 ISIDGD
+149 LTINGD
-155 KLILSSDD
+155 KLILNSEDIGSINSS
-163 FGSMTSS
+163 F
-170 YNKLISLPN
+170 NKLISLKN
-179 ANIIILKNKGYIP
+179 ANIIILKNKNYVP
-192 DSKKIIN
+192 NTKNPTN
-199 ELLINVSSLESKTNY
+199 ELILNVSSLESKTNN
-214 YQELLNASLVNKDV
+214 YQEKLTAALANKDV
-228 TIIKLSMNYPN
+228 TVIKLSMNYPN
-239 VDKAKKIINH
+239 VDKAKDIINK
-249 LVEVYNADAVKDKNQ
+249 LVEVYNADAVNDKNA
-264 ESEKTAKFIEERIA
+264 ESRKTAEFIEERIA
-278 NVGNDLANVENRKE
+278 NVGRDLGNVELQKE
-292 QFKRSNQ
+292 QFKKANQ
-299 ITDIPTEAE
+299 ITDLAVEGE
-308 INLKTSA
+308 IGLKTSA
-315 EARAKQLELASQL
+315 EARAKQLEVASQL
-328 ELTNSLIGFVS
+328 ELTNSLISFVS
-339 KQGNYQVIPNNIGL
+339 RQGNYQVIPNNIGL
-353 DNPGAVA
+353 NNPGAVT
-360 NITSYNQLVLERN
+360 NITAYNQLILERN

-385 VVDVTKQINNLR
+385 VIEVTSQINNLR
-397 PSIIQNLQKNREGLQ
+397 PTILQNLQKSREGLQ
-412 LAVGSYL
+412 LAVNSYVQ
-419 NEQNIVSGKI
+419 EQNLVSGKI
-429 SKFPAQEKLFRSIER
+429 AKIPTQEKMFRSIER
-444 EQQIKETLYLL
+444 EQQIKEALYLL

-465 ALAVTAPKARI
+465 SLAVTAPKARI
-476 IDKAFK
+476 VDKAFK
-482 GKQVAP
+482 NKQVAP
-488 KSMIILIAGLMI
+488 KSAIIILAGLLI
-500 GLLLPLALIYLFEL
+500 GLLLPFAFIYLLEL

-764 YGYNET
+764 YGYGVDNRNIF
-770 EQKKWWQF
+770 QKIKDIF
-778 WKSADTIQS
+778 
-787 YEVEMPDYATV
+787 
-798 LHLKEPCPIGS
+798 LK
-809 EIIVIYDYIKE
+809 

>member
-1 MESNINKSEEINIS
+1 MNKNSFQEEEIHINELIR
-15 EILKPYLKRWK
+15 PYLKRWK
-26 WFIFSS
+26 WFVLGGIFA
-32 ILFLVLAYF
+32 LFIAYL

-46 KPVYETISTV
+46 NPVYEVVSTV
-56 LIKDSKKSSG
+56 LIKDSKKSIG
-66 GQDFEMLKDLSGL
+66 GQDFEMLRDLSGL
-79 GKMNSDGVDNELE
+79 GKMSSDGVDNEIE

-100 TTVIKDLRLET
+100 TSVIKDLGLET
-111 DVFIPGFFR
+111 DIYVPGFFK
-120 DTEVFGKSSPIIVNV
+120 DTEVYGKTSPIIVKIIS
-135 VNEKETLK
+135 EKETTK
-143 PASPVH
+143 PFAPIH
-149 ISIDGD
+149 LTLNGD
-155 KLILSSDD
+155 KLVLSSENI
-163 FGSMTSS
+163 GTIYSS
-170 YNKLISLPN
+170 FNKLISLES
-179 ANIIILKNKGYIP
+179 ANIIILKNKKYVADAKNP
-192 DSKKIIN
+192 IN
-199 ELLINVSSLESKTNY
+199 ELIIKVSSLESKTNN
-214 YQELLNASLVNKDV
+214 YQAILNATLANKDV
-228 TIIKLSMNYPN
+228 TVIKLSMNYPN
-239 VDKAKKIINH
+239 VDKAKDIINK
-249 LVEVYNADAVKDKNQ
+249 LVEVYNADAVNDKNA
-264 ESEKTAKFIEERIA
+264 ESRKTAEFIEERIA
-278 NVGNDLANVENRKE
+278 NVGKDLGNVELQKE
-292 QFKRSNQ
+292 QFKKANQ
-299 ITDIPTEAE
+299 ITDLAVEGE
-308 INLKTSA
+308 IGLKTSA
-315 EARAKQLELASQL
+315 EARAKQLEVASQL
-328 ELTNSLIGFVS
+328 ELTNSLISFVS
-339 KQGNYQVIPNNIGL
+339 RQGNYQVIPNNIGL
-353 DNPGAVA
+353 NNPGAVT
-360 NITSYNQLVLERN
+360 NITAYNQLILERN

-385 VVDVTKQINNLR
+385 VIEVTSQINNLR
-397 PSIIQNLQKNREGLQ
+397 PTIIQNLQKSREGLQ
-412 LAVGSYL
+412 LAVNSYEQ
-419 NEQNIVSGKI
+419 EQNLVSGKI
-429 SKFPAQEKLFRSIER
+429 AKIPTQEKMFRSIER
-444 EQQIKETLYLL
+444 EQQIKEALYLL

-465 ALAVTAPKARI
+465 SLAVTAPKARI

-482 GKQVAP
+482 DKQVAP
-488 KSMIILIAGLMI
+488 KAMIVILASLLM
-500 GLLLPLALIYLFEL
+500 GLLIPFALIYLLEL
-514 FDNKIK
+514 FDNKVK

-528 SHGKPVIG
+528 SKGKPIIG

-595 VNLALTLASPS
+595 VNLALTIASPS

-625 TARKGLIGL
+625 TARKGLTGL

-722 KYTEKSLIDFAN
+722 KYTEKTLIEFAN
-734 KVMDAGKIKNAA
+734 KNIDAGKIKNAA

-764 YGYNET
+764 YGY
-770 EQKKWWQF
+770 
-778 WKSADTIQS
+778 SAKEKTFL
-787 YEVEMPDYATV
+787 EK
-798 LHLKEPCPIGS
+798 LK
-809 EIIVIYDYIKE
+809 DKF

>member
-1 MESNINKSEEINIS
+1 MNNNIQEEEIHINELI
-15 EILKPYLKRWK
+15 KPYLKRWK
-26 WFIFSS
+26 WFVLGGIFA
-32 ILFLVLAYF
+32 LFIAYL

-46 KPVYETISTV
+46 NPVYEVVSTV
-56 LIKDSKKSSG
+56 LIKDSKKSMG
-66 GQDFEMLKDLSGL
+66 GQDFEMLRDLSGL
-79 GKMNSDGVDNELE
+79 GKMSSDGVDNEIE
-92 VFKSKKLM
+92 VLKSKKLM
-100 TTVIKDLRLET
+100 TTVIKDLGLET
-111 DVFIPGFFR
+111 DIYVPGFFK
-120 DTEVFGKSSPIIVNV
+120 DTEVYGKTSPITVKIIS
-135 VNEKETLK
+135 EKETTK
-143 PASPVH
+143 PVEPIH
-149 ISIDGD
+149 LTINGD
-155 KLILSSDD
+155 KLILNSEDIGSINSS
-163 FGSMTSS
+163 F
-170 YNKLISLPN
+170 NKLISLKN
-179 ANIIILKNKGYIP
+179 ANIIILKNKKYVA
-192 DSKKIIN
+192 DAKKAVN
-199 ELLINVSSLESKTNY
+199 ELILNVSSLESKTNN
-214 YQELLNASLVNKDV
+214 YQEKLTAALANKDV
-228 TIIKLSMNYPN
+228 TVIKLSMNYPN
-239 VDKAKKIINH
+239 VDKAKDIINK
-249 LVEVYNADAVKDKNQ
+249 LVEVYNADAVNDKNA
-264 ESEKTAKFIEERIA
+264 ESRKTAEFIEERIA
-278 NVGNDLANVENRKE
+278 NVGRDLGNVEVQKE
-292 QFKRSNQ
+292 QFKKANQ
-299 ITDIPTEAE
+299 ITDLAVEGE
-308 INLKTSA
+308 IGLKTSA
-315 EARAKQLELASQL
+315 EARAKQLEVASQL
-328 ELTNSLIGFVS
+328 ELTNSLISFVS
-339 KQGNYQVIPNNIGL
+339 RQGNYQVIPNNIGL
-353 DNPGAVA
+353 DNPGAVT
-360 NITSYNQLVLERN
+360 NITSYNQLILERN

-385 VVDVTKQINNLR
+385 VIEVTSQINNLR
-397 PSIIQNLQKNREGLQ
+397 PTILQNLQKSKDGLQ
-412 LAVGSYL
+412 LAVNSYVQ
-419 NEQNIVSGKI
+419 EQNLVSGKI
-429 SKFPAQEKLFRSIER
+429 AKIPTQEKMFRSIER
-444 EQQIKETLYLL
+444 EQQIKEALYLL

-465 ALAVTAPKARI
+465 SLAVTAPKARI
-476 IDKAFK
+476 VDKAFK
-482 GKQVAP
+482 NKQVAP
-488 KSMIILIAGLMI
+488 KSAIILLAGLLI
-500 GLLLPLALIYLFEL
+500 GLLLPFAFIYLLEL

-528 SHGKPVIG
+528 SNGKPVIG

-764 YGYNET
+764 YGY
-770 EQKKWWQF
+770 
-778 WKSADTIQS
+778 SA
-787 YEVEMPDYATV
+787 
-798 LHLKEPCPIGS
+798 KEKTFL
-809 EIIVIYDYIKE
+809 EKLRDKF

>member
-1 MESNINKSEEINIS
+1 MNNNIQEEEIHINELIR
-15 EILKPYLKRWK
+15 PYLKRWK
-26 WFIFSS
+26 WFVLGGIFA
-32 ILFLVLAYF
+32 LFIAYL

-46 KPVYETISTV
+46 NPVYEMVSTV
-56 LIKDSKKSSG
+56 LIKDSKNSMG
-66 GQDFEMLKDLSGL
+66 GQDFEMLRDLSGL
-79 GKMNSDGVDNELE
+79 GKMSSDGVDNEIEIL
-92 VFKSKKLM
+92 KSKKLM
-100 TTVIKDLRLET
+100 TTVIKDLGLET
-111 DVFIPGFFR
+111 DVYVPGFFK
-120 DTEVFGKSSPIIVNV
+120 DTEVYGKTSPITVKIIT
-135 VNEKETLK
+135 EKETLK
-143 PASPVH
+143 PVKPVH
-149 ISIDGD
+149 LTINGD
-155 KLILSSDD
+155 KLILNSEDIGSINSS
-163 FGSMTSS
+163 F
-170 YNKLISLPN
+170 NKLISLKN
-179 ANIIILKNKGYIP
+179 ANIIILKNKKHVA
-192 DSKKIIN
+192 DAKKAVN
-199 ELLINVSSLESKTNY
+199 ELILNISSLESKTNS
-214 YQELLNASLVNKDV
+214 YQAILNATLANKDV
-228 TIIKLSMNYPN
+228 TVIKLSMNYPN
-239 VDKAKKIINH
+239 VDKAKDIINK
-249 LVEVYNADAVKDKNQ
+249 LVEVYNADAVNDKNE
-264 ESEKTAKFIEERIA
+264 ESRKTAEFIEERIA
-278 NVGNDLANVENRKE
+278 NVGRDLGNVELQKE
-292 QFKRSNQ
+292 QFKKANQ
-299 ITDIPTEAE
+299 ITDLAVEGE
-308 INLKTSA
+308 IGLRTSA
-315 EARAKQLELASQL
+315 EARAKQLEVASQL
-328 ELTNSLIGFVS
+328 ELTNSLISFVS
-339 KQGNYQVIPNNIGL
+339 RQGNYQVIPNNIGL
-353 DNPGAVA
+353 NNPGAVT
-360 NITSYNQLVLERN
+360 NITAYNQLILERN

-385 VVDVTKQINNLR
+385 VIEVTSQINNLR
-397 PSIIQNLQKNREGLQ
+397 PTIIQNLQKSREGLQ
-412 LAVGSYL
+412 LAVNSYVQ
-419 NEQNIVSGKI
+419 EQNLVSGKI
-429 SKFPAQEKLFRSIER
+429 AKIPTQEKMFRSIER
-444 EQQIKETLYLL
+444 EQQIKEALYLL

-465 ALAVTAPKARI
+465 SLAVTAPKARI

-482 GKQVAP
+482 DKQVAP
-488 KSMIILIAGLMI
+488 KAMIVILASLLM
-500 GLLLPLALIYLFEL
+500 GLLIPFTLIYLLEL
-514 FDNKIK
+514 FDNKVK

-528 SHGKPVIG
+528 SNGKTVIG

-595 VNLALTLASPS
+595 VNLALTIASPS

-722 KYTEKSLIDFAN
+722 KYTEKTLIDFAN
-734 KVMDAGKIKNAA
+734 KNIDANKIKNTA

-764 YGYNET
+764 YGY
-770 EQKKWWQF
+770 
-778 WKSADTIQS
+778 SA
-787 YEVEMPDYATV
+787 
-798 LHLKEPCPIGS
+798 KEKTFL
-809 EIIVIYDYIKE
+809 EKLRDKF